1 MGSNS
6 ADRAAESAASGLR
19 VGVGVTVINPF
30 LDVPLAGYFYDR
42 SPQGIHDDLHAKAL
56 LFDNE
61 TDQIVLV
68 ACDLV
73 HLPREAVEDARLRV
87 QKTLGIPPERVLI
100 SATHS
105 HTGPQMVPQY
115 VEHLGHWIAD
125 SVETAHHNKQS
136 VKLLRADEREASLPF
151 NRRYVM
157 RDGKVVTNPGF
168 LNSDI
173 VNAVGPIN
181 PRLSVL
187 TAETENGERIMTW
200 VNYGLHQ
207 DTVGGDW
214 ISADYSYYLGRMLST
229 FEGSDM
235 TTVFTIGAAADVNH
249 WDVCRPGPQRGVATA
264 RRIGEV
270 LGAGVLK
277 AYAHLEPAGSS
288 RICAMSSTLALRLQ
302 SITPEDIEKATKIL
316 SVPAATDVDFTLD
329 RVWAFKVMKIH
340 DGNSPNLDAE
350 VQVLTMGDQAFVG
363 IPGELFSEL
372 GMEVI
377 EKSPFPSTY
386 IVQLANQNI
395 GYIPTKKAFEE
406 GGYEPTCATIAPGGG
421 ELIVQKALNL
431 LNQCHE

>member
-6 ADRAAESAASGLR
+6 ADRTFDSVPSILK

-30 LDVPLAGYFYDR
+30 LDIPLAGYFYDR
-42 SPQGIHDDLHAKAL
+42 SPQGIHDDLHSKAL
-56 LFDNE
+56 LFDNG

-87 QKTLGIPPERVLI
+87 QKSLGIPPERVLV

-115 VEHLGHWIAD
+115 IEHLGHWIAD
-125 SVETAHHNKQS
+125 SVETAQHNKQS
-136 VKLLRADEREASLPF
+136 VRLFKADEQEASLPF

-157 RDGKVVTNPGF
+157 RDGKIVTNPGF
-168 LNSDI
+168 LNADV
-173 VNAVGPIN
+173 VNPAGPIN
-181 PRLSVL
+181 PRLAVL
-187 TAETENGERIMTW
+187 AAANEKGERIMTW

-214 ISADYSYYLGRMLST
+214 ISADYSYYLGRMVST
-229 FEGSDM
+229 FEGADM

-249 WDVCRPGPQRGVATA
+249 WDVYRPGPQRGVATA

-277 AYAHLEPAGSS
+277 AYSHLEPAGSS
-288 RICAMSSTLALRLQ
+288 RIRAISSTLALPLQ
-302 SITPEDIEKATKIL
+302 SITPEDIEKAKQIL
-316 SVPAATDVDFTLD
+316 SVPAAMDVDFTLD
-329 RVWAFKVMKIH
+329 RVWAFKIMKIH

-350 VQVLTMGDQAFVG
+350 VQVLTIGDVAFVG

-377 EKSPFPSTY
+377 EKSPFPDTY

-395 GYIPTKKAFEE
+395 GYIPTKRAFEE
-406 GGYEPTCATIAPGGG
+406 GAYEPTCATIAPGGG
-421 ELIVQKALNL
+421 ELIVQEALHL
-431 LNQCHE
+431 LNRCHE